1 MSSATC
7 PQVSPASELA
17 THFRKEGFDEQAPRS
32 HAHSL
37 AGLFE
42 YHRLWRR
49 RKKESAPATE
59 QEAKGTTTL
68 APREETAAVALTWEQ
83 IPVYPGASLEEE
95 FTITDNPQYELF
107 ERRLY
112 KTQEAPKK
120 VYAFYRDQMPKKG
133 WKSFGHYEMEG
144 LFESTW
150 GTKDKNILCWVKTKE
165 TRLGGSTDIDIRKAE
180 GKK

>member
-1 MSSATC
+1 MNKL
-7 PQVSPASELA
+7 LA
-17 THFRKEGFDEQAPRS
+17 LTLIL
-32 HAHSL
+32 SL
-37 AGLFE
+37 ACLNIIGCGGGE
-42 YHRLWRR
+42 
-49 RKKESAPATE
+49 KKESAPATE

-120 VYAFYRDQMPKKG
+120 IDAFYRDQMSKKG
-133 WKSFGHYEMEG
+133 WKSFGHYEMDG
-144 LFESTW
+144 VFESTW

-165 TRLGGSTDIDIRKAE
+165 TRLGGSTDINILRAE